1 MDGWVLWL
9 VMGLLVGVMIF
20 FLGFSYFRDKKKN
33 KVVIYKKIELKNIT
47 DKTSKEISLRINTIA
62 EVNEKK
68 IIEFVPSIGVLTMKE
83 INTIS
88 KDMLKDIYKS
98 NLFKKIY
105 LADDYDPEFA
115 SSLKTLIDV
124 KSNHWNKKCQNE
136 LKYFLVLEEELKSDE
151 NYSKTKKDILIKVN
165 NKFDKIEEIEA
176 VFNVATS
183 EEEISEYTK

>member
-62 EVNEKK
+62 EINEEK
-68 IIEFVPSIGVLTMKE
+68 ITDFVPSIGVLTMKE

-115 SSLKTLIDV
+115 SSLKKLIDI
-124 KSNHWNKKCQNE
+124 KSNHWNKKCQDE
-136 LKYFLVLEEELKSDE
+136 LKYFISLEEGLKSDE
-151 NYSKTKKDILIKVN
+151 NYLQIKEDILIKVN
-165 NKFDKIEEIEA
+165 DKFNKKEDVNES
-176 VFNVATS
+176 S
-183 EEEISEYTK
+183 E